1 MSAFLRINIRLNVK
15 LSQYSVSQS
24 RPVVPSVSVCGMRD
38 RQFSCHQVPSSI
50 WSSSPEWTQ
59 PTEWLQ
65 SSTVLEVDAWCWK
78 QAMYLKDPWW
88 RSGPFSKTDP
98 TCRTKRAHNIFDIQS
113 HIYVPGAIM
122 GQRLLQGPHPLR
134 VDIVILTW
142 TFMSF
147 PTWSLFPGGRALA
160 EWIHKQEIVVG
171 RVAIQ

>member
-1 MSAFLRINIRLNVK
+1 MSQNCS
-15 LSQYSVSQS
+15 LSLCKTKYRNKIVPGTMLLLQMLSSFQLTVYFHSSV
-24 RPVVPSVSVCGMRD
+24 D
-38 RQFSCHQVPSSI
+38 SSTWLMI
-50 WSSSPEWTQ
+50 HEWLQ